1 MNLVDD
7 PNTMHG
13 AFSAAADETG
23 LPVRQLEKDFW
34 VTAVLRA
41 YAVEFGGRFLFKG
54 GTSLSK
60 GWKIISRFSEDI
72 DLLLLTQ
79 PGGETDALLDAMTAR
94 AAKVCGSEPN
104 TTKAVPGLARTIEVP
119 FPQLPNTP
127 KAPGMRR
134 AIQVEPGV
142 RGGPHPHATVSIAPL
157 ITESLPADLITP
169 YDDLRPFE
177 VDALHPSRTFVEKL
191 FAIHGFAETLVRD
204 PEKPVRGTEARHF
217 YDLYF
222 LTDPTV
228 SNVLTA
234 LQAGAYEDLVIDCQ
248 RVSSQWFPERSAT
261 IPEGGFRN
269 SPALVDEEIAS
280 RIAGPFE
287 RTMKELCYPNA
298 IKPTFEQVRQRLLA
312 ITWL

>member
-1 MNLVDD
+1 MNLADD
-7 PNTMHG
+7 PNALHG
-13 AFSAAADETG
+13 ALDAASDNTG

-41 YAVEFGGRFLFKG
+41 YAAGFGDRFLFKG

-72 DLLLLTQ
+72 DLLLLTE
-79 PGGETDALLDAMTAR
+79 PDAETDALLDAMTVR
-94 AAKVCGSEPN
+94 AAVVCGSEPN
-104 TTKAVPGLARTIEVP
+104 TTKAVPGLARTIEIP

-127 KAPGMRR
+127 RARGMRR

-142 RGGPHPHATVSIAPL
+142 RGGSHPHATVRIVPL
-157 ITESLPADLITP
+157 IAESLPADLVAP

-177 VDALHPSRTFVEKL
+177 VEALHPSRTFVEKL
-191 FAIHGFAETLVRD
+191 FAVHGLAAALAGD
-204 PEKPVRGTEARHF
+204 PERPVRGTEARHF

-222 LTDPTV
+222 LADPTV
-228 SNVLTA
+228 SNALTA
-234 LQAGAYEDLVIDCQ
+234 LQTETYQDLVIDCQ
-248 RVSSQWFPERSAT
+248 RVSSQWFPERST
-261 IPEGGFRN
+261 TVPEGGFRN
-269 SPALVDEEIAS
+269 SPALVDDDIAS

-287 RTMKELCYPNA
+287 RTMEELCYPNA
-298 IKPTFEQVRQRLLA
+298 VKPTFKQVRQRLLA